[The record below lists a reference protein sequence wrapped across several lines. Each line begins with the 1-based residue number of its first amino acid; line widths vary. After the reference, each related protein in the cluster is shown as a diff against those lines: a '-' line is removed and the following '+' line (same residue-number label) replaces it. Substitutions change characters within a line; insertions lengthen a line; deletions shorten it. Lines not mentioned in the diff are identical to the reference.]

1 MICNKKK
8 TYLLKKKKHSTFN
21 CDSHLSCGAVRS
33 IDLWTCFMLL
43 QPHHAA
49 HFQPANFHELPLHRG
64 HRCLWK
70 HDAMLE
76 ARAKIKQVL
85 YQRCAVLQILV
96 SIWYQVNT
104 GLAFLILMQLMQ
116 RELRAITP
124 FSLSYILKCFFK
136 TWNLNVPGYMLN
148 LEDRNKALI
157 LIHEYRSNTNTSVS
171 INILIHSPSAFL
183 FSKKTNK

>member
-1 MICNKKK
+1 MR
-8 TYLLKKKKHSTFN
+8 
-21 CDSHLSCGAVRS
+21 G

-76 ARAKIKQVL
+76 AQAKIKQVL
-85 YQRCAVLQILV
+85 YQCCAVLQILV
-96 SIWYQVNT
+96 SSQY
-104 GLAFLILMQLMQ
+104 
-116 RELRAITP
+116 RAGISDTDAAYAGRAVCHHTFQP
-124 FSLSYILKCFFK
+124 FIYFEFFFFK

-148 LEDRNKALI
+148 LQDRNKASI
-157 LIHEYRSNTNTSVS
+157 LIHEYHLIPIPAWVWIFWS
-171 INILIHSPSAFL
+171 IHHLL
-183 FSKKTNK
+183 FSSVKKQTNKNK